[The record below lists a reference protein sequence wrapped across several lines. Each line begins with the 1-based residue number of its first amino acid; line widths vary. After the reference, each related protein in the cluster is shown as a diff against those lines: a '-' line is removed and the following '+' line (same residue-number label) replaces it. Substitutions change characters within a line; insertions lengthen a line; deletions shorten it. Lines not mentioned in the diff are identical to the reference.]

1 MATNVNGQGFVMRW
15 LKWPGRRRRRRR
27 AGWSSIESLE
37 TRTLLSADIS
47 YGVLSIEGTSASD
60 TVEISYGTDE
70 LTVLLNGDRESF
82 AASQVASITVDVGD
96 GDDVVRINGVA
107 LPVTIFGGAGD
118 DFLVGGNGDDRIDGG
133 AGDDRINGRAGADR
147 LEGGA
152 GRDRVLGGRGHD
164 HLVGGVDS
172 DSLTGNAG
180 NDLLDGGAGRDRL
193 NGQSGFDRLL
203 GGPGDDRLLGGSGRD
218 LLDGGPGRDF
228 LKGHGGADRLTG
240 GEGRDRIDGGP
251 GRDHLQQ
258 DGEDRLVRA
267 ESIDQVATG
276 LFQPSTMVIHYDFR
290 DQAGAVNRMTP
301 QQQQRAEDALRT
313 WETALDGRVDFRRDT
328 ERPASQIVNI
338 GIGDLGAVGH
348 QGAPGG
354 VLGVGGGQRALS
366 RQLDWRI
373 QGVVWLDETETWD
386 TSAGDPNRHETMD
399 LFTVVA
405 HETGHVLGL
414 SDHVGSNT
422 IMRSDY
428 IGETTVEEISMAA
441 VGWSADR
448 LVAGDFQTPLSE
460 SPLHAVQLQ
469 AGEVETLLD
478 RASAATSS
486 DDAII
491 AVVDRGGQILGVRVE
506 PGVVA
511 AIDDVGNT
519 TSGGN
524 GNGVIDPGTAE
535 EETLVFAIDGAVAK
549 ARTAAFFS
557 NGDPANGTLAP
568 LTSRLVRFV
577 SQSTVTEREIN
588 SNPNVD
594 GTSLATVRAST
605 RRGPGFVAPMGL
617 GGHFPPGVRFTPP
630 VDLFAIEHTN
640 RDGIE
645 HPGADGVRGTAD
657 DQTLVGRF
665 NIPDSIVPGGVTPLE
680 PPESYGF
687 VSDRLPDAQSRG
699 IATLPGGTPLFR
711 DTNGDAFGDTL
722 VGGIGVFFPG
732 PDGFA
737 SYEQGIPGTARC
749 PSAPDPVNAPCVLE
763 SEYIAFAAAGGALG
777 AGAASGDIA
786 GIAPV
791 TELDLPFG
799 RLDLVGITLQVY
811 GPIAGPLGVKRLVAY
826 GTSLGEGVSVG
837 SDQPLDSGGTVFS
850 LSGQPVSQGDLVTP
864 QNSVTDPLLTAAVVD
879 EIISAAVEQAE
890 QVRAAVRLPIS
901 SRTRMVIS
909 ITDTQGNVL
918 GLHRMPDA
926 TVFSIDVAVAK
937 ARNMAYYADAGALQ
951 AVDQVD
957 GVAAGTAFTN
967 RTFRFLAEPRFPDG
981 IDGAGAGT
989 FSILNNDAI
998 DSTTGFDTAAG
1009 PATVGSFDSAV
1020 DSANGSVLGY
1030 DAFFPGTNF
1039 HDVADVTNQNGIVF
1053 FPGSAPIYINGQLVG
1068 GLGVSGDGVDQDD
1081 VVTAAGITNFQPSAG
1096 VLRADQVKVD
1106 GVRLPYIKFLR
1117 HPEG

>member
-1 MATNVNGQGFVMRW
+1 MRW
-15 LKWPGRRRRRRR
+15 LKWPRRRRRRRR

-37 TRTLLSADIS
+37 TRTLLSANIS

-60 TVEISYGTDE
+60 TVEISYGDTDD
-70 LTVLLNGDRESF
+70 LTVLLNEVSKSF
-82 AASQVASITVDVGD
+82 AASRVASITVDVGA

-118 DFLVGGNGDDRIDGG
+118 DLLVGGNGDDRIDGG

-164 HLVGGVDS
+164 RLVGGVES

-180 NDLLDGGAGRDRL
+180 NDLLDGGAGHDRL

-240 GEGRDRIDGGP
+240 GEGRDRVDGGP

-258 DGEDRLVRA
+258 DGEDRLLRA
-267 ESIDQVATG
+267 EAIDEVATG
-276 LFQPSTMVIHYDFR
+276 LFRPSTMVIHYDFR
-290 DQAGAVNRMTP
+290 DHAGAVNRMTP
-301 QQQQRAEDALRT
+301 EQQQRAEDALRT
-313 WETALDGRVDFRRDT
+313 WETVLDGRVDFRRDT

-338 GIGDLGAVGH
+338 GVGDLGAVGH
-348 QGAPGG
+348 QSAPGG
-354 VLGVGGGQRALS
+354 VLGVGGGQRVLS

-373 QGVVWLDETETWD
+373 HGVVWLDETEAWD
-386 TSAGDPNRHETMD
+386 TTAGNPDRHETMD

-414 SDHVGSNT
+414 SDRVGSST

-428 IGETTVEEISMAA
+428 IGEMTVEEISMAA
-441 VGWSADR
+441 AGWSADR
-448 LVAGDFQTPLSE
+448 LVAGDFQTPLSV

-469 AGEVETLLD
+469 AGEVTTLLD

-486 DDAII
+486 NDAII

-511 AIDDVGNT
+511 AIDDVGNI
-519 TSGGN
+519 TSAGN
-524 GNGVIDPGTAE
+524 GNGAIDPGTAE

-568 LTSRLVRFV
+568 LTSRLVHFV

-594 GTSLATVRAST
+594 GTSLATALAST
-605 RRGPGFVAPMGL
+605 DRGPGFVAPMGL

-640 RDGIE
+640 RDSIE

-687 VSDRLPDAQSRG
+687 VSGRLPEAQSRG
-699 IATLPGGTPLFR
+699 IATLPGGIPLFR
-711 DTNGDAFGDTL
+711 DTNDDAFGDTL

-732 PDGFA
+732 PEGFA
-737 SYEQGIPGTARC
+737 SYEQGIPGTTRC
-749 PSAPDPVNAPCVLE
+749 PAASDPVKAACVLE
-763 SEYIAFAAAGGALG
+763 SEYIAFAAAGGALR
-777 AGAASGDIA
+777 AGAASGEIA

-799 RLDLVGITLQVY
+799 RLDLVGIQLQVY
-811 GPIAGPLGVKRLVAY
+811 GPIAGQLGVDRLVAY
-826 GTSLGEGVSVG
+826 GTRLGEGVSVG
-837 SDQPLDSGGTVFS
+837 SDQPLDSGGTVLS
-850 LSGQPVSQGDLVTP
+850 RSGQPVSQGDLVTP
-864 QNSVTDPLLTAAVVD
+864 QNSVADPLLTAAVVE
-879 EIISAAVEQAE
+879 EIITAAVEQAE

-909 ITDTQGNVL
+909 VTDTQGNVL

-951 AVDQVD
+951 SVDQVD

-981 IDGAGAGT
+981 IDGADVGA

-998 DSTTGFDTAAG
+998 DSRTGFDTAAG
-1009 PATVGSFDSAV
+1009 PATVGSFDPAV

-1081 VVTAAGITNFQPSAG
+1081 VVTAAGIANFQPSAG

>member
-1 MATNVNGQGFVMRW
+1 
-15 LKWPGRRRRRRR
+15 
-27 AGWSSIESLE
+27 
-37 TRTLLSADIS
+37 
-47 YGVLSIEGTSASD
+47 
-60 TVEISYGTDE
+60 
-70 LTVLLNGDRESF
+70 
-82 AASQVASITVDVGD
+82 
-96 GDDVVRINGVA
+96 
-107 LPVTIFGGAGD
+107 
-118 DFLVGGNGDDRIDGG
+118 
-133 AGDDRINGRAGADR
+133 
-147 LEGGA
+147 
-152 GRDRVLGGRGHD
+152 
-164 HLVGGVDS
+164 
-172 DSLTGNAG
+172 
-180 NDLLDGGAGRDRL
+180 AGRDRL

-218 LLDGGPGRDF
+218 VLDGGPGRDF

-240 GEGRDRIDGGP
+240 GEGRDRVDGGP
-251 GRDHLQQ
+251 GRDYLQQ
-258 DGEDRLVRA
+258 DGEDRLVRT
-267 ESIDQVATG
+267 ESIDEVATG

-301 QQQQRAEDALRT
+301 PQQQRAEDALRT
-313 WETALDGRVDFRRDT
+313 WETAVDGRVDFQRDT
-328 ERPASQIVNI
+328 KRPASQIVNI
-338 GIGDLGAVGH
+338 GVGDLEVVGH
-348 QGAPGG
+348 ESAPGG
-354 VLGVGGGQRALS
+354 VLGVGGGQRVLS

-373 QGVVWLDETETWD
+373 HGVVWLDETEAWD
-386 TSAGDPNRHETMD
+386 TTTGDPDRHETMD

-414 SDHVGSNT
+414 SDRVGSST

-428 IGETTVEEISMAA
+428 IGEMTVEEISMAA
-441 VGWSADR
+441 AGWSADR
-448 LVAGDFQTPLSE
+448 MVAGDFQTPLSV

-469 AGEVETLLD
+469 AGEVTTLLD

-486 DDAII
+486 NDAII

-511 AIDDVGNT
+511 AIDDVGNI

-594 GTSLATVRAST
+594 GTSLATALAST
-605 RRGPGFVAPMGL
+605 DRGPGFVAPMGL

-640 RDGIE
+640 RDSIE
-645 HPGADGVRGTAD
+645 HPGVDGVRGTAD

-687 VSDRLPDAQSRG
+687 VSGRLPEAQSRG
-699 IATLPGGTPLFR
+699 IATLPGGIPLFR
-711 DTNGDAFGDTL
+711 DTNDDAFGDTL

-732 PDGFA
+732 PEGFA
-737 SYEQGIPGTARC
+737 SYEQGIPGTTRC
-749 PSAPDPVNAPCVLE
+749 PAASDPVKAACVLE
-763 SEYIAFAAAGGALG
+763 SEYIAFAAAGGALR
-777 AGAASGDIA
+777 AGAASGEIA

-799 RLDLVGITLQVY
+799 RLDLVGIQLQVY
-811 GPIAGPLGVKRLVAY
+811 GPIAGQLGVDRLVAY

-837 SDQPLDSGGTVFS
+837 SDQPLDSGGTVLS

-864 QNSVTDPLLTAAVVD
+864 QNSVADPLLTAAVVE
-879 EIISAAVEQAE
+879 EIITAAVEQAE
-890 QVRAAVRLPIS
+890 QVRAAVRLPRG

-909 ITDTQGNVL
+909 VTDTQGNVL

-937 ARNMAYYADAGALQ
+937 ARNVAYYADAGALQ
-951 AVDQVD
+951 GVDQVA
-957 GVAAGTAFTN
+957 GVDAGTAFTN

-989 FSILNNDAI
+989 FSILANQAI
-998 DSTTGFDTAAG
+998 DSNTGLNSGLVA
-1009 PATVGSFDSAV
+1009 ATVGSFDAAV
-1020 DSANGSVLGY
+1020 DPLNGSVLGY

-1039 HDVADVTNQNGIVF
+1039 HDIDQVENQNGVVF
-1053 FPGSAPIYINGQLVG
+1053 FPGSAPIYIDGQLVG

-1081 VVTAAGITNFQPSAG
+1081 VVTAAGIAGFAPPAG
-1096 VLRADQVKVD
+1096 VARADQVAVD

-1117 HPEG
+1117 NPEG